1 MPITSKNKNC
11 VMIGDLVKIKK
22 QFLYP
27 NQDVLILPYDKDSIG
42 LVIKIENSKYPY
54 DVGRGLN
61 STISFDYRIT
71 VKWSQANTPCPD
83 DNHTHLEDELEIISK
98 AQ

>member
-1 MPITSKNKNC
+1 MSRNKNDI
-11 VMIGDLVKIKK
+11 MIGDLVKIKK

-71 VKWSQANTPCPD
+71 VKWSQADTFCSD
-83 DNHTHLEDELEIISK
+83 DNHLHSEYELEIISK
-98 AQ
+98 A